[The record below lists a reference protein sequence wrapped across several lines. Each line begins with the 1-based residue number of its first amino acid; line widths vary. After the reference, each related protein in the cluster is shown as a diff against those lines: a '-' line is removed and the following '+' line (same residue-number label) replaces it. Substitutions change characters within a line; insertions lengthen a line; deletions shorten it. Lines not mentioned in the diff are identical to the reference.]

1 MDYLFLV
8 TLVDIM
14 SMVRRVKIDI
24 LVDIMSIYNIMS
36 IYIIGYHA
44 YFYVSVT
51 PLSFHYTVFYYF
63 FVKFVQ

>member
-24 LVDIMSIYNIMS
+24 LVDIMSIY
-36 IYIIGYHA
+36 IIGYHA
-44 YFYVSVT
+44 YFYASVT

-63 FVKFVQ
+63 FVKFVP